1 MSDVTD
7 RTEAVRVR
15 SVERADLLAVHRI
28 EQASFPQPWP
38 YEAFDRHLDAPGFLV
53 AVDAGADDADSSGD
67 DPSDDSLSVIDSAP
81 VIGYVI
87 GDLTTLHG
95 RTIGHIK
102 DIAVHPDYRG
112 RGVGSMLLERALVR
126 LAGEGTQTAKLEV
139 RASNDPAQSLYRR
152 FGFDPLRTLDGYYA
166 DGEDAVVMVR
176 RP

>member
-7 RTEAVRVR
+7 RAEAVRVR
-15 SVERADLLAVHRI
+15 SVDRADLLAIHRI

-53 AVDAGADDADSSGD
+53 AVDAAADGSGD
-67 DPSDDSLSVIDSAP
+67 GSSDDPLSMIDSAP
-81 VIGYVI
+81 VIGYVV

-95 RTIGHIK
+95 RTVGHIK

-112 RGVGSMLLERALVR
+112 RGVGSTLLERALVR
-126 LAGEGTQTAKLEV
+126 LAGEGTRTVKLEV

-152 FGFDPLRTLDGYYA
+152 FGFEPVRTLDGYYA